1 MAIYDEFFG
10 FRTPPF
16 SLSPDPTFLFLGRR
30 HREAL
35 AGLLY
40 MVSDGKGFAMLT
52 GEVGTG
58 KTTLVH
64 TLLTQLGDRAKTAVV
79 FNPRLSSR
87 ELEQQLLAEFGLPR
101 HISGVERFRALREF
115 LLEQFRA
122 GVRVLVVI
130 DEAHALSADL
140 LDEIRLLSNFETSQA
155 KLLQI
160 LLVGQSELVAL
171 LERPQLR
178 QLRQRLAFRFELTPF
193 GFGETIDYVRSRM
206 ARAGAAHDAFTP
218 SAYAALYRYGG
229 GLPRLINTLCDNA
242 LLSAFARDD
251 SQVAGRYVRQAARD
265 LSLKPAGR
273 VPLWERVLVRYHKG
287 NNGTDPQ
294 VLARTVQQPLGTRK

>member
-1 MAIYDEFFG
+1 MAIYDAFFG

-87 ELEQQLLAEFGLPR
+87 ELEQHLLAEFGLPR

-171 LERPQLR
+171 LDRPELR
-178 QLRQRLAFRFELTPF
+178 QLRQRLAFRFDLTPF

-206 ARAGAAHDAFTP
+206 TRAGAAYEAFTP

-242 LLSAFARDD
+242 LLSAFARDEK
-251 SQVAGRYVRQAARD
+251 QVAGRHVRQAARD

-273 VPLWERVLVRYHKG
+273 VPLWERLRVRYHKADTE
-287 NNGTDPQ
+287 TDPQ
-294 VLARTVQQPLGTRK
+294 VLARTVQQPLGSRK